1 MWPTTVIISTCSC
14 LPARAH
20 GFGSVEFSIWQS
32 HRERSLKITCKM
44 CFHPWLGL
52 YILLVGIIL
61 NGGKK
66 QAFFFTHSH
75 SESNLMSLGV
85 SNWFNRESISHV
97 VLPGFLASQNYYFLL
112 IYICQKN
119 TLFSSAGASPFS
131 VFFPSVLCNH
141 RTQSISLVVRSGIHD
156 IFYSIANHKWGIT
169 ASDCGMFWERG
180 ICHNVSAF
188 LIQTTVRFRYEEWFW
203 ILVWSENAE
212 SMPIA
217 LIMTICVQFHA
228 SSEVSI
234 GKKEKLG
241 AQLEN

>member
-1 MWPTTVIISTCSC
+1 LWPTTVFISTCSC

-20 GFGSVEFSIWQS
+20 DFGSVEFSIWQS
-32 HRERSLKITCKM
+32 HRERSLKITFKM

-75 SESNLMSLGV
+75 SESNLMFLGV
-85 SNWFNRESISHV
+85 SNWFKRESISHM
-97 VLPGFLASQNYYFLL
+97 VLPGFLVSQNYYFLL
-112 IYICQKN
+112 IYIWQKKYTN
-119 TLFSSAGASPFS
+119 ASRFFFRLFC
-131 VFFPSVLCNH
+131 VTIKLIQLVLL
-141 RTQSISLVVRSGIHD
+141 SSGIHD
-156 IFYSIANHKWGIT
+156 FIYSIANHKWGIT

-212 SMPIA
+212 SIAIA
-217 LIMTICVQFHA
+217 LIMTICVQCHA
-228 SSEVSI
+228 ISEVSV